1 MRKETISRIV
11 GAAMGAAVII
21 AGMAAFG
28 PRTSTGMDGSGATP
42 FMSPVASLHASET
55 VNVFSGN

>member
-21 AGMAAFG
+21 AGLAVFG
-28 PRTSTGMDGSGATP
+28 PRTNPGMDGLGATP
-42 FMSPVASLHASET
+42 FMSPVAGLHASET